1 MNSIEKSGME
11 VQLTSLTEVLIIILF
26 ALLLFNYS
34 SLDKVDIKEREVQ
47 ELNLKI
53 EKLETDMEVQAKAQ
67 SKKIRELK
75 KELKEAKQTIDIIK
89 RYLVPDISPTEVE
102 LEDLIMILASQVA
115 NGDGEGPSQ
124 ETVIL
129 RLEKQIVALN
139 ARVKELEAN
148 LDTEGSGTD
157 KPRCDIPGLV
167 SQYNQIATVEVF
179 PDAYKVS
186 GNWNHVTERINVA
199 VVPGLLALEDETLSR
214 AEFKTAA
221 SKVFSWSKSQP
232 EECRFRVDLKV
243 SEATKGLITS
253 EGLKRI
259 SLVTQ
264 YFYQRTVN

>member
-75 KELKEAKQTIDIIK
+75 KELKEAKQTIDIVK
-89 RYLVPDISPTEVE
+89 RYLVPNISPTEVE

-179 PDAYKVS
+179 PGFYKVS
-186 GNWNHVTERINVA
+186 GNWDHITERTNVA
-199 VVPGLLALEDETLSR
+199 LVPGLLALENNSLSR
-214 AEFKTAA
+214 SEFKKAA
-221 SKVFSWSKSQP
+221 AKVFSWSKKQP

>member
-26 ALLLFNYS
+26 ALLLFNHS
-34 SLDKVDIKEREVQ
+34 SLEKVTIKEREVQ

-53 EKLETDMEVQAKAQ
+53 ERLEADMDAQAKAQ
-67 SKKIRELK
+67 GKKIRELNEK
-75 KELKEAKQTIDIIK
+75 LKVANQTIDIIK
-89 RYLVPDISPTEVE
+89 RYLVPNISPTEVTA
-102 LEDLIMILASQVA
+102 EDMIMILAAQIA
-115 NGDGEGPSQ
+115 DGDGEGPSQ

-129 RLEKQIVALN
+129 RLEKQIVGLN
-139 ARVKELEAN
+139 ARIKKLESN

-259 SLVTQ
+259 NLVTQ
-264 YFYQRTVN
+264 YFYQRTVK

>member
-89 RYLVPDISPTEVE
+89 RYLVPNISPTEVE

-179 PDAYKVS
+179 PDSYKVS
-186 GNWNHVTERINVA
+186 GNWDHVT
-199 VVPGLLALEDETLSR
+199 DTL
-214 AEFKTAA
+214 
-221 SKVFSWSKSQP
+221 
-232 EECRFRVDLKV
+232 
-243 SEATKGLITS
+243 
-253 EGLKRI
+253 
-259 SLVTQ
+259 
-264 YFYQRTVN
+264 

>member
-53 EKLETDMEVQAKAQ
+53 EKLEIDMEAQAKAQ

-75 KELKEAKQTIDIIK
+75 KALKEAKQTIDVIK
-89 RYLVPDISPTEVE
+89 RYLVPNISPTEVTP
-102 LEDLIMILASQVA
+102 EDLIMILAAQVA

-129 RLEKQIVALN
+129 RLEKQIVSLN
-139 ARVKELEAN
+139 ARIKELEKN

-167 SQYNQIATVEVF
+167 SQYNQIATVEVL

-199 VVPGLLALEDETLSR
+199 VVPG
-214 AEFKTAA
+214 
-221 SKVFSWSKSQP
+221 W
-232 EECRFRVDLKV
+232 
-243 SEATKGLITS
+243 
-253 EGLKRI
+253 
-259 SLVTQ
+259 
-264 YFYQRTVN
+264 

>member
-47 ELNLKI
+47 GLNLKI
-53 EKLETDMEVQAKAQ
+53 KKLESDLVEKQIEN
-67 SKKIRELK
+67 KKLTEELK
-75 KELKEAKQTIDIIK
+75 AKQQTVDIIK
-89 RYLVPDISPTEVE
+89 RYLVPNITPSEVT
-102 LEDLIMILASQVA
+102 LEDLIMILAAQVA

-179 PDAYKVS
+179 PDSYKVS
-186 GNWNHVTERINVA
+186 GNWDHVTERTNVA
-199 VVPGLLALEDETLSR
+199 LVPGLLALENNSLSR
-214 AEFKTAA
+214 SEFKKAA
-221 SKVFSWSKSQP
+221 AKVFSWSKKQP
-232 EECRFRVDLKV
+232 EECRFRVDLKI

-264 YFYQRTVN
+264 YFYQGTVD

>member
-89 RYLVPDISPTEVE
+89 RYLVPNISPTEVE

-129 RLEKQIVALN
+129 RLEKQIVGLN
-139 ARVKELEAN
+139 ARIKKLESN

-259 SLVTQ
+259 NLVTQ
-264 YFYQRTVN
+264 YFYQRTVK

>member
-26 ALLLFNYS
+26 ALLLFNHS
-34 SLDKVDIKEREVQ
+34 SLEKVTIKEREVQ

-53 EKLETDMEVQAKAQ
+53 ERLEADVVEKQKETKKLT
-67 SKKIRELK
+67 
-75 KELKEAKQTIDIIK
+75 KELKEAEQTIDIIK
-89 RYLVPDISPTEVE
+89 RYLVPNISPTEVTA
-102 LEDLIMILASQVA
+102 EDMIMILAAQIA
-115 NGDGEGPSQ
+115 DGDGEGPSQ

-129 RLEKQIVALN
+129 RLEKQIVGLN
-139 ARVKELEAN
+139 ARIKKLESN

-259 SLVTQ
+259 NLVTQ
-264 YFYQRTVN
+264 YFYQRTVK

>member
-47 ELNLKI
+47 GLNLKI
-53 EKLETDMEVQAKAQ
+53 KKLESDLVEKQIEN
-67 SKKIRELK
+67 KKLTEELK
-75 KELKEAKQTIDIIK
+75 AKQQTVDIIK
-89 RYLVPDISPTEVE
+89 RYLVPNITPSEVT
-102 LEDLIMILASQVA
+102 LEDLIMILAAQVA

-179 PDAYKVS
+179 PGFYKVS
-186 GNWNHVTERINVA
+186 GNWDHITERTNVA
-199 VVPGLLALEDETLSR
+199 LVPGLLALENDSLSR
-214 AEFKTAA
+214 SEFKKAA
-221 SKVFSWSKSQP
+221 AKVFSWSKKQP

>member
-47 ELNLKI
+47 GLNLKI
-53 EKLETDMEVQAKAQ
+53 KKLESDLVEKQIEN
-67 SKKIRELK
+67 KKLTEELK
-75 KELKEAKQTIDIIK
+75 AKQQTVDIIK
-89 RYLVPDISPTEVE
+89 RYLVPNITPSEVT
-102 LEDLIMILASQVA
+102 LEDLIMILAAQVA

-259 SLVTQ
+259 NLVTQ
-264 YFYQRTVN
+264 YFYQRTVK

>member
-47 ELNLKI
+47 GLNLKI
-53 EKLETDMEVQAKAQ
+53 KKLESDLVEKQIEN
-67 SKKIRELK
+67 KKLTEELK
-75 KELKEAKQTIDIIK
+75 AKQQTVDIIK
-89 RYLVPDISPTEVE
+89 RYLVPNITPSEVT
-102 LEDLIMILASQVA
+102 LEDLIMILAAQVA

-179 PDAYKVS
+179 PDSYKVS
-186 GNWNHVTERINVA
+186 GNWDHVTERTNIA
-199 VVPGLLALEDETLSR
+199 LVPGLLALENNSLSR
-214 AEFKTAA
+214 SEFKKAA
-221 SKVFSWSKSQP
+221 AKVFSWSKKQP

>member
-53 EKLETDMEVQAKAQ
+53 EKLETDMEAQAKAQ
-67 SKKIRELK
+67 NKKIRELK

-89 RYLVPDISPTEVE
+89 RYLIPNISPTEVE
-102 LEDLIMILASQVA
+102 LEDLIMILAAQVA
-115 NGDGEGPSQ
+115 NGEGEGPSQ

-129 RLEKQIVALN
+129 RLEEEIAALN
-139 ARVKELEAN
+139 ARIKELEAN
-148 LDTEGSGTD
+148 LDTEGSGID

-179 PDAYKVS
+179 PDSYKVS
-186 GNWNHVTERINVA
+186 GNWDRVTERTNVA
-199 VVPGLLALEDETLSR
+199 LVPGLLALENDNLSR
-214 AEFKTAA
+214 SEFKKAA
-221 SKVFSWSKSQP
+221 AKVLSWSKNQP